1 MLRLPKTTAQRQ
13 RDAVASAIDGYIA
26 AGKRN
31 GRDSRAAAG
40 KRNGRDSRAAAAAL
54 GVPYIT
60 LWRRL
65 KSPEDFTLGEL
76 QSIANTLNISLP
88 ALLGGQADGE

>member
-1 MLRLPKTTAQRQ
+1 MPRLPKTTAQRQ
-13 RDAVASAIDGYIA
+13 RDAAVSAIDDYIA

-31 GRDSRAAAG
+31 GRDRH
-40 KRNGRDSRAAAAAL
+40 AAAAAL

-65 KSPEDFTLGEL
+65 KAHEDFTLGEL
-76 QSIANTLNISLP
+76 KSIANTLNVSLP
-88 ALLGGQADGE
+88 ALLGGQTNGE